1 MKVGIVGTGMIV
13 RMVAPNM
20 RSWGI
25 DVVAVAGTP
34 ASMNEVNELADEYG
48 AAGRYDDYKKLV
60 ADPEV
65 DTVYVAVPNF
75 LHYAVSEAA
84 LKAGKDVVC
93 EKPLASN
100 FREAERLA
108 AVAREEGRFLWEAVV
123 TTRQPNFKL
132 VRDELLPRIGTV
144 KVVTVN
150 YSQYSSR
157 YDAFRA
163 GEVLPA
169 FDPTK
174 AGGAIMDLGLYTLTY
189 TIGLFGAPVRATYL
203 PNIERGI
210 DTSGI
215 ALLEYDGFRAVNV
228 CAKDCGAPSVM
239 QIQGTDGY
247 IVSNSQPNVCG
258 GVTLHLNDGTEVG
271 FDKKGNWLKVDCN
284 MSTVPASLI
293 PAPIAAYVKAN
304 FPGQPIK
311 QIKKERYGYE
321 VELTSD
327 IELKFNKAGELIG
340 MDD

>member
-20 RSWGI
+20 KSWGI

-34 ASMNEVNELADEYG
+34 NSMGEVNELADEYG
-48 AAGRYDDYKKLV
+48 ADGRYSDYHDLM

-84 LKAGKDVVC
+84 ILAGKDVIC

-100 FREAERLA
+100 EVEAAKLA
-108 AVAREEGRFLWEAVV
+108 ALAKEHKRFLWEAVV

-144 KVVTVN
+144 KIVYVN

-169 FDPTK
+169 FDPAK
-174 AGGAIMDLGLYTLTY
+174 AGGAIMDIGLYTMTY
-189 TIGLFGAPVRATYL
+189 TIGLFGEPKKAVYRA
-203 PNIERGI
+203 NIERDI

-215 ALLEYDGFRAVNV
+215 IDYDYDGFRAINV
-228 CAKDCGAPSVM
+228 CAKDCGAPCVM

-247 IVSNSQPNVCG
+247 IVSNSQPNLCG
-258 GVTLHLNDGTEVG
+258 SVTLHLNDGTEETYDNSYPIMWEGEFREFLAQQQTGDLDECYRQLDESLTVSRVQNTIRREAG
-271 FDKKGNWLKVDCN
+271 VIFPADK
-284 MSTVPASLI
+284 
-293 PAPIAAYVKAN
+293 
-304 FPGQPIK
+304 Q
-311 QIKKERYGYE
+311 
-321 VELTSD
+321 
-327 IELKFNKAGELIG
+327 
-340 MDD
+340 